1 MMNEKIRELAEQY
14 AIEAAEEQK
23 ELLKKLGIIP
33 APSHQEDMRAAFCRD
48 WFLAQGAEDVWIDE
62 AKNVICRLG
71 DPDAEELVVFAAHT
85 DIVFPDTTELPFR
98 EENGRFYA
106 PGIGDDTS
114 NLVNL
119 MLGAKYLIQHKL
131 KPKCGI
137 LFVANACE
145 EGLGNLDG
153 TKALFVAYGSKIKAF
168 YSFDGYTPQCCS
180 SAVGSY
186 RYRITCKT
194 KGGHSYINFGDPNA
208 LEILCDLTERLYK
221 IEVPKEAFTTY
232 NIGRMEGGTTVNSI
246 AQEAFML
253 YEFRSTSQ
261 KCLEEMERRFQA
273 AVESVRG
280 RGGEIEVELLGVRP
294 GNGPVDAE
302 ALKAFTDHTAD
313 VIGTWYHD
321 PIDFDAY
328 STDSNV
334 PLSLGI
340 LANTVGTVRGALAH
354 TREEWIELASLPD
367 GLKIALS
374 LMLDQVEL

>member
-1 MMNEKIRELAEQY
+1 MNKKIKELAEQY
-14 AIEAAEEQK
+14 ASEMVEEQK
-23 ELLKKLGIIP
+23 ELLKTLGVIP

-48 WFLAQGAEDVWIDE
+48 WFLKQGAEDVRIDE

-71 DPDAEELVVFAAHT
+71 DKDAEELIVFAAHT
-85 DIVFPDTTELPFR
+85 DIVFPDTTQLPLR
-98 EENGRFYA
+98 EENGRLYA

-119 MLGAKYLIQHKL
+119 MLGAKYVIKNNL
-131 KPKCGI
+131 KPKYGI

-153 TKALFVAYGSKIKAF
+153 TKALFAAYGSKIKAF

-221 IEVPKEAFTTY
+221 IEPPKEAYTTY
-232 NIGRMEGGTTVNSI
+232 NIGRMEGGTTVNSV
-246 AQEAFML
+246 AQEAYML

-261 KCLEEMERRFQA
+261 KCLEEMERRFNA

-280 RGGEIEVELLGVRP
+280 RGGEIQVELLGVRP
-294 GNGPVDAE
+294 GNGPVDAD
-302 ALKAFTDHTAD
+302 ALQEFTAHTAD

-321 PIDFDAY
+321 EIDFDAY

-354 TREEWIELASLPD
+354 TREEWIDISSLPD

-374 LMLDQVEL
+374 LMLEYVEL